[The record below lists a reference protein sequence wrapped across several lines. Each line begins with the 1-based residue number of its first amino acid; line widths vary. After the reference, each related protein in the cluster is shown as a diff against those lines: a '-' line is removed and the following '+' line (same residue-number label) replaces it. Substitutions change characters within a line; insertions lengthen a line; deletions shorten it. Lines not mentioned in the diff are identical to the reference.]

1 MSLFLG
7 ANEPRK
13 HVLVAGPRGQSAWHD
28 LAAGRGGRQ
37 VPTLR
42 GRRPLAKKRAIELG
56 GAQLLPAAAVVLRL
70 TLGSYLLH
78 IAMERLCVPEAA
90 DTLEAVITRAR
101 ALGMDWE
108 IVQAALGLATA
119 RCLLEEHGAAAAA
132 YLTAAGVAKQS
143 GETELAAEALRR
155 AGDSSLAAGN
165 RTMALGRWRAAL
177 ELMTG
182 LAVDGDDLDEIEV
195 IGRLRAHYDSR
206 GIELAARHL
215 DKIVDQLRGTS
226 GRN

>member
-1 MSLFLG
+1 MYSL
-7 ANEPRK
+7 
-13 HVLVAGPRGQSAWHD
+13 
-28 LAAGRGGRQ
+28 Q
-37 VPTLR
+37 VPVGSPLGTLLR
-42 GRRPLAKKRAIELG
+42 QAGEAAKAKRYDEAARLQNRAIELG
-56 GAQLLPAAAVVLRL
+56 GTQLLPAATVVLRL
-70 TLGSYLLH
+70 TLGSYQLH
-78 IAMERLCVPEAA
+78 VAMDAPACADVAA
-90 DTLEAVITRAR
+90 LTLEAVILRAR

-119 RCLLEEHGAAAAA
+119 RCLMNDHGAAASA

-143 GETELAAEALRR
+143 GEIELAGEALRR

-165 RTMALGRWRAAL
+165 RTLALGRWRAAL

-182 LAVDGDDLDEIEV
+182 VAVDADDLDEVEV
-195 IGRLRAHYDSR
+195 IERLRAHYDGR

-215 DKIVDQLRGTS
+215 DKILDQLRATT